1 MKRTQ
6 LRSKDVRQELELF
19 NVNLSKK
26 DRVELIEDELTLLR
40 INDVNAFFKLQ
51 EGWIPTLRYLQSN
64 NVLKTVVVDMGAIK
78 FLIGGADVMRPGIVE
93 IDEKIAKDEV
103 IVIVDINN
111 KKPIAVGVALLS
123 GEEMKRAASGKVI
136 KNIHYVGDKIWQAA

>member
-1 MKRTQ
+1 MRRTQ
-6 LRSKDVRQELELF
+6 LRTKDVRQELEAF

-26 DRVELIEDELTLLR
+26 DHVELIEDELTLLR

-51 EGWIPTLRYLQSN
+51 QRWIPTLRYLQTN
-64 NVLKTVVVDMGAIK
+64 NVLKMVVVDMGAIK

-93 IDEKIAKDEV
+93 INETIVKDEV
-103 IVIVDINN
+103 IVIVDVNN
-111 KKPIAVGVALLS
+111 QKPIAVGVALLS
-123 GEEMKRAASGKVI
+123 GGEMKRAASGKVI

>member
-6 LRSKDVRQELELF
+6 LRSKDVRQELEMF
-19 NVNLSKK
+19 NVDLSKK

-51 EGWIPTLRYLQSN
+51 KKWIPTLRYLQTN
-64 NVLKTVVVDMGAIK
+64 NVLKKVVIDMGAIK

-93 IDEKIAKDEV
+93 IDESIVKNEV
-103 IVIVDINN
+103 ILIVDINN
-111 KKPIAVGVALLS
+111 QKPIAVGIALLS
-123 GEEMKRAASGKVI
+123 GEEIKVATSGKVI

>member
-6 LRSKDVRQELELF
+6 LRSKDVRQWLEQF
-19 NVNLSKK
+19 NVDLSKK

-40 INDVNAFFKLQ
+40 INEVNAFFKLQ
-51 EGWIPTLRYLQSN
+51 ERWIPTLRYLQTN
-64 NVLKTVVVDMGAIK
+64 IILKKVVVDMGAIK

-93 IDEKIAKDEV
+93 IDETITKDEV

-111 KKPIAVGVALLS
+111 KKPIAVGMALLS
-123 GEEMKRAASGKVI
+123 GTEMKAATSGKVI
-136 KNIHYVGDKIWQAA
+136 KNIHFVGDKIWQAG

>member
-6 LRSKDVRQELELF
+6 LRSKDVRQELEAF

-51 EGWIPTLRYLQSN
+51 QRWIPTLRYLQAN

-93 IDEKIAKDEV
+93 IDQTIVKDEV
-103 IVIVDINN
+103 IVIVDVNN
-111 KKPIAVGVALLS
+111 QKPIAVGVALLS
-123 GEEMKRAASGKVI
+123 GEEMKKAASGKVI